1 MERRSPGTV
10 GEPRGRG
17 GAVTAAEHT
26 AETRKILARA
36 LGARGALADALA
48 HATVAAARAAAL
60 SPKGPR

>member
-1 MERRSPGTV
+1 M
-10 GEPRGRG
+10 
-17 GAVTAAEHT
+17 TAAEHT